1 MTKQMNISTPY
12 LPVEIWDLIYEI
24 RYEIEKNEH
33 KQLFKS
39 PLNIITSYSDLIG
52 VGGDNIRLNGFVR
65 EIIRYDTWFFKY

>member
-1 MTKQMNISTPY
+1 MNISTPY